1 MDKKK
6 PYLIRAIYDWC
17 SNENTTPFLSVRLMG
32 KSIVPMQFINEAELT
47 LNISASA
54 TKDLS
59 FNKNDISFKARF
71 NGVEEHLSIA
81 YNEIT
86 AIFSKEDGDGLLFEI
101 PANNE
106 DFKENSNKNSHLKLI
121 K

>member
-1 MDKKK
+1 
-6 PYLIRAIYDWC
+6 
-17 SNENTTPFLSVRLMG
+17 
-32 KSIVPMQFINEAELT
+32 
-47 LNISASA
+47 
-54 TKDLS
+54 
-59 FNKNDISFKARF
+59 
-71 NGVEEHLSIA
+71 VEEHLSIA

>member
-6 PYLIRAIYDWC
+6 PYLIKAIYDC
-17 SNENTTPFLSVRLMG
+17 CLNENTTPFLSVRLMG
-32 KSIVPMQFINEAELT
+32 KSVVPVQFINEAELT

-54 TKDLS
+54 TKELS
-59 FNKNDISFKARF
+59 FNKNDISFKEKF
-71 NGVEEHLSIA
+71 NRDEKNMSIA

-86 AIFSKEDGDGLLFEI
+86 AIFSKEDGDGLIFEI
-101 PANNE
+101 TSNNE
-106 DFKENSNKNSHLKLI
+106 VSKENSNKNPHLKVI

>member
-6 PYLIRAIYDWC
+6 PYLIKAIYDWC
-17 SNENTTPFLSVRLMG
+17 FNENTTPFLSVRLLG
-32 KSIVPMQFINEAELT
+32 KSIVPVQFANEAELT
-47 LNISASA
+47 LNIATSA

-71 NGVEEHLSIA
+71 NGAEENLSIA

-106 DFKENSNKNSHLKLI
+106 DSKENLNKNSHLKVI

>member
-6 PYLIRAIYDWC
+6 PYLIKAIYDWC

-101 PANNE
+101 LENNE
-106 DFKENSNKNSHLKLI
+106 DFKENLNKNSHLKLI

>member
-6 PYLIRAIYDWC
+6 PYLIKAIYDWC
-17 SNENTTPFLSVRLMG
+17 LNENTTPFLTVRLNG
-32 KSIVPMQFINEAELT
+32 KSVVPIQFINEAEIT

-54 TKDLS
+54 TNGLS
-59 FNKNDISFKARF
+59 FNENDISFKARF

-106 DFKENSNKNSHLKLI
+106 DIKENSNKKSHLKLI

>member
-6 PYLIRAIYDWC
+6 PYLIKAIYDWC
-17 SNENTTPFLSVRLMG
+17 SNENTTPFLSVRFMG
-32 KSIVPMQFINEAELT
+32 RSIVPMQFINEAELT

-71 NGVEEHLSIA
+71 NGAEEHLSIA

-106 DFKENSNKNSHLKLI
+106 FNVDSTN
-121 K
+121 